1 MSLFINTNI
10 ASLYAQN
17 NLANSQSNL
26 ATSIQRLSSGLRINS
41 AKDDAA
47 GMAIAARMTSQI
59 GGMTQA
65 AQNAND
71 GISMAQ
77 TAEGALAQVTSD
89 LQTMRNLAVQAAN
102 GTNSAS
108 DRASLQ
114 SSISQLQQDISQIAQ
129 NTQYNGLNLLDGSL
143 SNVQFQTGANAGQT
157 INATIGNA
165 SSNAIGD
172 NKAATSTGATATSMD
187 AAVAASAAIG
197 NNQFAAQS
205 LTITANGQ
213 TMTVP
218 PTGNFAAGTTS
229 AYAIAQKINT
239 QASSSG
245 LPIQAV
251 ATSYAKLSS
260 FTAGSVNLT
269 LQGAPTATGTANPV
283 TISATLSSATD
294 VTGLAAAI
302 NAASSKTGIT
312 AIADNT
318 AGTMVLTQNNGYDI
332 GISNNAGSTGTLSFS
347 GATSTGTVIGNVQLL
362 ANGNTGSLATSGTA
376 TGGAYSSTTV
386 AATAATAATAQ
397 GGAYTGSTVTA
408 SSTLISTVDGTSKTV
423 TLTGGTYASAAAFV
437 TGEAANFTTQGL
449 TLSAAGG
456 GLLVT
461 DNTTGA
467 TSTLTAFTGT
477 AAAGVGLS
485 TPTLVQGANAANSL
499 GVTVDGTAKTVTL
512 VAGTYATAAS
522 FVTAN
527 AAAFTTQGM
536 TLTANT
542 AGTGLLVTDNS
553 TGATSTLTAFT
564 GAAATTIGLN
574 APTLAAGAAA
584 GATATANTSSSV
596 VGGTVEFHSSS
607 SFSVSSSD
615 TTNTLLA
622 TATAGTSALNAVNT
636 IDVSSVTNGVPTG
649 ANSAVFI
656 VDGAINTINGLR
668 AQLGALQ
675 NRFVNAQA
683 SLQTTSTNMQQAR
696 SRIQD
701 TDFAMETANLT
712 HNQILAQAGTAML
725 AQANALPNSVLTLL
739 K

>member
-1 MSLFINTNI
+1 
-10 ASLYAQN
+10 
-17 NLANSQSNL
+17 
-26 ATSIQRLSSGLRINS
+26 
-41 AKDDAA
+41 
-47 GMAIAARMTSQI
+47 
-59 GGMTQA
+59 
-65 AQNAND
+65 
-71 GISMAQ
+71 
-77 TAEGALAQVTSD
+77 
-89 LQTMRNLAVQAAN
+89 MRNLAVQAAN
-102 GTNSAS
+102 GTNSS
-108 DRASLQ
+108 TDRASLQ

-172 NKAATSTGATATSMD
+172 NKASTSTGATATSMD
-187 AAVAASAAIG
+187 AAVAAAAAIG

-218 PTGNFAAGTTS
+218 PTGTFAAGTTS

-251 ATSYAKLSS
+251 ATSYAKLSG

-269 LQGAPTATGTANPV
+269 LQGAPNATGTANPV

-294 VTGLAAAI
+294 VTALAAAI
-302 NAASSKTGIT
+302 NAASAKTGIT

-332 GISNNAGSTGTLSFS
+332 GITNNAGSTGTLSFS
-347 GATSTGTVIGNVQLL
+347 GASSSGAVLGNVQVLG
-362 ANGNTGSLATSGTA
+362 NGNTGSLATAAIVAGGT
-376 TGGAYSSTTV
+376 YSSTTV
-386 AATAATAATAQ
+386 SATPAATAATAQ
-397 GGAYTGSTVTA
+397 GTAYTGSTVTA
-408 SSTLISTVDGTSKTV
+408 ASTLISTVNGTSKTV

-437 TGEAANFTTQGL
+437 TGEAANFTAQGL
-449 TLSAAGG
+449 TVSAAGG
-456 GLLVT
+456 GLLVTDNTTGASSTLTAFTGTAAVGVGLSGATLTQGTNAANQLSVTVDGTAKTVSLVAGTYATAASFVTANAAAFTAQGMTLTANTAGTGLLVT

-477 AAAGVGLS
+477 AAS
-485 TPTLVQGANAANSL
+485 
-499 GVTVDGTAKTVTL
+499 
-512 VAGTYATAAS
+512 
-522 FVTAN
+522 
-527 AAAFTTQGM
+527 
-536 TLTANT
+536 
-542 AGTGLLVTDNS
+542 
-553 TGATSTLTAFT
+553 
-564 GAAATTIGLN
+564 TIGLAVPASN
-574 APTLAAGAAA
+574 TPGAAA
-584 GATATANTSSSV
+584 GATVTANTSSSV

-622 TATAGTSALNAVNT
+622 TATAGTSGLSAVNT